1 MIFPKYIKKGDTIGV
16 TATSSGITNQLK
28 IKRFANATEQLKIRG
43 YNVVTTDNVFTS
55 DVRGCSSSGMER
67 AHQLNQLL
75 DNEQVSCIIS
85 AAGGDYLMEMLGY
98 VDFEKIKTNPKWF
111 QGFSDN
117 TGMVYPIVTTCDVA
131 AVYGCHFGDFGMKSW
146 QRSVKN
152 ALGVLEGTVTIQKS
166 FDYFES
172 ERHEY
177 ETGYE
182 GYCKDEPVKWV
193 NGRDEE
199 KIEITGRM
207 IGGCFDVISF
217 LIGTKYDGTE
227 QFINK
232 YADDGIIWV
241 LESFNMEDVVLITHL
256 WQMKERGYF
265 KNAAGFVFGRPLM
278 YNTWIEQPYK
288 EAVMSILGD
297 LDVPVIFDADIG
309 HKGPQFSIV
318 MGAMAKVTSEGG
330 KGTLEYQRN

>member
-16 TATSSGITNQLK
+16 TATSGGITNELK
-28 IKRFANATEQLKIRG
+28 RKRFANATEQLKNKG
-43 YNVVTTDNVFTS
+43 YNVVATENVYTS
-55 DVRGCSSSGMER
+55 DFRGCSSSGRER
-67 AHQLNQLL
+67 GRQFNSLL
-75 DNEQVSCIIS
+75 DNDKVSCIIS
-85 AAGGDYLMEMLGY
+85 AAGGDYLMEMLEY
-98 VDFEKIKTNPKWF
+98 VDFEKMKANPKWF

-117 TGMVYPIVTTCDVA
+117 TGMIYPIVTTCDVA
-131 AVYGCHFGDFGMKSW
+131 AVYGCHFGDFGMQPW
-146 QRSVKN
+146 QQPVDN
-152 ALGVLEGTVTIQKS
+152 ALGVLEGTTKIQNS

-182 GYCKDEPVKWV
+182 GYCKDEPVHWV
-193 NGRDEE
+193 NGRGEE
-199 KIEITGRM
+199 KIEINGRLL
-207 IGGCFDVISF
+207 GGCLDVIAF

-227 QFINK
+227 QFVNK
-232 YADDGIIWV
+232 YAEDGILWV

-265 KNAAGFVFGRPLM
+265 KNAKGFVFGRPLM

-309 HKGPQFSIV
+309 HKGPQFSVIE
-318 MGAMAKVTSEGG
+318 GAMAKVISEGG
-330 KGTLEYQRN
+330 KGTLEYLRN